1 MLADKLRGREQP
13 EVPAPPMR
21 ADAVSVFLVNNLV
34 SVDDVPV
41 TGVMPGVPHVP
52 DEEITA
58 IVDYLIT
65 EGGTVKNTS
74 AFNLD
79 VLKAARAAGRV
90 PQAATNA
97 RRNELFDAGLI
108 K

>member
-1 MLADKLRGREQP
+1 MSGT
-13 EVPAPPMR
+13 
-21 ADAVSVFLVNNLV
+21 V
-34 SVDDVPV
+34 SVDDVPI

-52 DEEITA
+52 DEEIAA

-65 EGGTVKNTS
+65 EGGTVKNKS
-74 AFNLD
+74 AFNLEI
-79 VLKAARAAGRV
+79 LKAARAAGRV
-90 PQAATNA
+90 PQAATNV